1 MRKIPET
8 FSSTT
13 EYLTSFCDPLVEET
27 HADLMSS
34 MSTVSQAPPC
44 AIFSVRQTVKG
55 KPPKDLF
62 YHVTLESVKKFE
74 NHGVIY
80 EPEVRDVIAMTGVRP
95 KCIDALERPNRSYLV
110 AFVLS
115 VRYERFL
122 TILSSKPILFEH
134 GKNKKRQNL
143 YAVPLIN
150 MSTNIRIWRALNS
163 KLEGGNLNIIQN
175 VLQSSS
181 RVKFL
186 VISYFIW
193 HINIR
198 LKFAVVG
205 P

>member
-1 MRKIPET
+1 MK
-8 FSSTT
+8 
-13 EYLTSFCDPLVEET
+13 C
-27 HADLMSS
+27 
-34 MSTVSQAPPC
+34 
-44 AIFSVRQTVKG
+44 

-74 NHGVIY
+74 HHGVIY
-80 EPEVRDVIAMTGVRP
+80 EPEVRDIIAITGIR
-95 KCIDALERPNRSYLV
+95 RNRSYLV

-175 VLQSSS
+175 VLQSSLM
-181 RVKFL
+181 VKIL
-186 VISYFIW
+186 EISYFIW

-198 LKFAVVG
+198 IKFAFVG

>member
-1 MRKIPET
+1 
-8 FSSTT
+8 
-13 EYLTSFCDPLVEET
+13 
-27 HADLMSS
+27 MSS
-34 MSTVSQAPPC
+34 MSTVSQAPMR
-44 AIFSVRQTVKG
+44 AIFFVRQTVKC

-74 NHGVIY
+74 HHGVIY
-80 EPEVRDVIAMTGVRP
+80 EPEVRDIIAITCVWP
-95 KCIDALERPNRSYLV
+95 KCIDDLERPNRSYLV

-122 TILSSKPILFEH
+122 TILSSKPNLFEH
-134 GKNKKRQNL
+134 GKNKKRPNH

-150 MSTNIRIWRALNS
+150 MTTNIRIWRALNS

-181 RVKFL
+181 MVKSL